1 MITYKTFF
9 RTSVLLACLSG
20 VLVSCSKE
28 MAEVPVSD
36 DELNEI
42 TPGLSVKDIITG
54 SVDDGDLAKMTFF
67 FARGDK
73 GADDR
78 YWNYQD
84 SPIQADYKA
93 KVVDGYNNNLQFNP
107 AQYYLPEPTETWMRG
122 FYPYDPNET
131 STSKKYT
138 FKLLRDEPLVTW
150 SGMTGTEDIIV
161 SNALTGTNTYLAIN
175 SERDKASF
183 QFRHQLVQINFYAST
198 EIAAADSKWGNITKM
213 VLPKQ
218 SNEFSYFLA
227 ETDDSRGFA
236 VERGIDDYTVAIRDT
251 TDNIKLLSEGTGLV
265 DQDGNP
271 TGAFV
276 GSILIAPGQKSFL
289 LEMETMQGSTVYE
302 IGVDRD
308 DELEILPPDNARE
321 FEAGHAYNICLNF
334 KLGELTI
341 TLTSAEWDSN
351 NTNVDLGQGQETY
364 PKVVEEENIIISR
377 DFLGGVTTP
386 VRDEKWTDTS
396 TSEDDDIVP
405 AVLEVAG
412 QDGNSSSP
420 LAWDAAKEACP
431 KGWRL
436 PCRAEL
442 KLVYENKGRL
452 NSNPTVDNNRFTL
465 PTGTYWTATEVTG
478 NTGNAYIVD
487 LDKGDESNAAKTA
500 MHKVRCVRDI

>member
-28 MAEVPVSD
+28 MAEVPAPD

-42 TPGLSVKDIITG
+42 TPGLSVKDIISG

-67 FARGDK
+67 FARGDQ

-78 YWNYQD
+78 YMNYQD

-93 KVVDGYNNNLQFNP
+93 EVVDGYNNNLQFNP
-107 AQYYLPEPTETWMRG
+107 VQYYLPEPTVTWMRG
-122 FYPYDPNET
+122 FYPFDPKET
-131 STSKKYT
+131 SKYT
-138 FKLLRDEPLVTW
+138 FELYRDEPLVTW

-161 SNALTGTNTYLAIN
+161 SNALTGTNINLAIN
-175 SERDKASF
+175 SERDAASF
-183 QFRHQLVQINFYAST
+183 LFQHQLVQINFYAST

-213 VLPKQ
+213 VLPDQ
-218 SNEFSYFLA
+218 PNEFSYSLV
-227 ETDDSRGFA
+227 EEDDSRGFE
-236 VERGIDDYTVAIRDT
+236 VGRGSGDYTVTIQNT
-251 TDNIKLLSEGTGLV
+251 TDNIRLLTEGTGLV
-265 DQDGNP
+265 DQDGKP

-289 LEMETMQGSTVYE
+289 LEMETTQGSTVYE

-308 DELEILPPDNARE
+308 DELKILPPDNARE
-321 FEAGHAYNICLNF
+321 FEAGHAYNICLDF

-341 TLTSAEWDSN
+341 TLTSTEWDSSK
-351 NTNVDLGQGQETY
+351 TNVNLGQGQETY

-377 DFLGGVTTP
+377 DFLGGVATP
-386 VRDEKWTDTS
+386 VRDEKWTETP
-396 TSEDDDIVP
+396 TSEADDIVP

-412 QDGNSSSP
+412 QDASSSSP
-420 LAWDAAKEACP
+420 LTWNAAKAACP
-431 KGWRL
+431 DGWRL

-442 KLVYENKGRL
+442 QLVWDCLQALYL
-452 NSNPTVDNNRFTL
+452 NPDDDSNRFTL
-465 PTGTYWTATEVTG
+465 PKGTYWTATEVTD
-478 NTGNAYIVD
+478 NTENAYIVD
-487 LDKGDESNAAKTA
+487 LDNGNVSDAVKSAT
-500 MHKVRCVRDI
+500 HKVRCVRDI

>member
-1 MITYKTFF
+1 MITYKTFL
-9 RTSVLLACLSG
+9 RTSLLLAFSG

-131 STSKKYT
+131 SKYT
-138 FKLLRDEPLVTW
+138 FELYRDEPLVTW

-161 SNALTGTNTYLAIN
+161 SNALTGTNTNLAIN

-183 QFRHQLVQINFYAST
+183 QFQHQLVQINFYAST

-213 VLPKQ
+213 VLPDQ
-218 SNEFSYFLA
+218 PNEFSYTLA
-227 ETDDSRGFA
+227 EEDDSKGFV
-236 VERGIDDYTVAIRDT
+236 VERNSDDYTVAIQNT
-251 TDNIKLLSEGTGLV
+251 TDNIKLLSEGTGLE
-265 DQDGNP
+265 DATGKP

-276 GSILIAPGQKSFL
+276 GSILIAPGQKSFS
-289 LEMETMQGSTVYE
+289 LEMETTQGSTVYE

-308 DELEILPPDNARE
+308 DELEISPPDNARE
-321 FEAGHAYNICLNF
+321 FEAGYAYNICLDF

-341 TLTSAEWDSN
+341 TLTSAAWDSN
-351 NTNVDLGQGQETY
+351 KTNVYLGQGQETY

-386 VRDEKWTDTS
+386 VRDEKWTETP
-396 TSEDDDIVP
+396 TSEDIVP

-420 LAWDAAKEACP
+420 LAWDAAKAACP
-431 KGWRL
+431 DGWRL

-442 KLVYENKGRL
+442 QLVWDCLQALYL
-452 NSNPTVDNNRFTL
+452 NPDDDSNRFTL
-465 PTGTYWTATEVTG
+465 PKGTYWTATEVTG
-478 NTGNAYIVD
+478 NTENAYIVD
-487 LDKGDESNAAKTA
+487 LDNGNVSDAVKTA
-500 MHKVRCVRDI
+500 THKVRCVRDI

>member
-1 MITYKTFF
+1 MITYKTFL
-9 RTSVLLACLSG
+9 RTSLLLAFSG

-42 TPGLSVKDIITG
+42 TPGLSVKDIISG
-54 SVDDGDLAKMTFF
+54 SVDGDDLVNMTFF

-78 YWNYQD
+78 YRNYQD

-93 KVVDGYNNNLQFNP
+93 EVVDGYNNNLQFTP

-131 STSKKYT
+131 SKYT
-138 FKLLRDEPLVTW
+138 FELYRDEPLVTW
-150 SGMTGTEDIIV
+150 SRMTGTEDIIV
-161 SNALTGTNTYLAIN
+161 SNALTGTNTNLAIN

-183 QFRHQLVQINFYAST
+183 LFQHQLVQINFYAST
-198 EIAAADSKWGNITKM
+198 EIAAADSKWGNITNM
-213 VLPKQ
+213 VLPDQ
-218 SNEFSYFLA
+218 PNEFSYSLV
-227 ETDDSRGFA
+227 EEDDSRGFE
-236 VERGIDDYTVAIRDT
+236 VGRGSGDYTVTIQNT
-251 TDNIKLLSEGTGLV
+251 TDNIRLLTEGTGLE
-265 DQDGNP
+265 DAAGKP

-276 GSILIAPGQKSFL
+276 GSILIAPGQQSFYL
-289 LEMETMQGSTVYE
+289 QMETMQGSTVYK

-321 FEAGHAYNICLNF
+321 FEAGHAYNICLDF

-351 NTNVDLGQGQETY
+351 KTNVNLGQGQETY

-386 VRDEKWTDTS
+386 VRDEKWTETP
-396 TSEDDDIVP
+396 TSEAEDIVP

-420 LAWDAAKEACP
+420 LAWDAAKAACP
-431 KGWRL
+431 DGWRL

-442 KLVYENKGRL
+442 QLVWDCLQALYL
-452 NSNPTVDNNRFTL
+452 NPDDDSNRFTL
-465 PTGTYWTATEVTG
+465 PKGTYWTATEVTG
-478 NTGNAYIVD
+478 NTENAYIVD
-487 LDKGDESNAAKTA
+487 LDNGNVSDAVKTA
-500 MHKVRCVRDI
+500 THKVRCVRDI

>member
-28 MAEVPVSD
+28 MAEVPTSD

-67 FARGDK
+67 FARGDQ
-73 GADDR
+73 GTDDR
-78 YWNYQD
+78 YMIYQD

-93 KVVDGYNNNLQFNP
+93 AVQSGYNNNLQFNP

-122 FYPYDPNET
+122 FYPFDPKET
-131 STSKKYT
+131 SKYT
-138 FKLLRDEPLVTW
+138 FELYRDEPLVTW

-161 SNALTGTNTYLAIN
+161 SNALTGTNTNLAIN
-175 SERDKASF
+175 SERDAASF
-183 QFRHQLVQINFYAST
+183 LFQHQLVQINFYAST

-213 VLPKQ
+213 VLPDQ
-218 SNEFSYFLA
+218 VNEFSYSLA

-236 VERGIDDYTVAIRDT
+236 VERNTADYSVTIQN

-276 GSILIAPGQKSFL
+276 GSILIAPGQESFF
-289 LEMETMQGSTVYE
+289 LEMETTQGSTVYE

-321 FEAGHAYNICLNF
+321 FESGHAYNICLDF

-351 NTNVDLGQGQETY
+351 KTNVNLGQGQETY

-386 VRDEKWTDTS
+386 VRDEKWTETP
-396 TSEDDDIVP
+396 TSEAEDIVP

-431 KGWRL
+431 DGWRV
-436 PCRAEL
+436 PSL
-442 KLVYENKGRL
+442 KDMMLVWIYEGKESLSVTDFQPG
-452 NSNPTVDNNRFTL
+452 VH
-465 PTGTYWTATEVTG
+465 YWTSDYVATPVYTRWYIGLERGETSALSQTEGSTSYVT
-478 NTGNAYIVD
+478 
-487 LDKGDESNAAKTA
+487 
-500 MHKVRCVRDI
+500 RCVRDR

>member
-42 TPGLSVKDIITG
+42 TPGLSVKDIISG
-54 SVDDGDLAKMTFF
+54 SVNEDDLENMTFF
-67 FARGDK
+67 FARGDQ
-73 GADDR
+73 GTDDR
-78 YWNYQD
+78 YMIYQD

-93 KVVDGYNNNLQFNP
+93 AVQSGYNNNLQFNP

-122 FYPYDPNET
+122 FYPFDPKET
-131 STSKKYT
+131 SKYT
-138 FKLLRDEPLVTW
+138 FELYRDEPLVTW

-161 SNALTGTNTYLAIN
+161 SNALTGTNTNLAIN
-175 SERDKASF
+175 SEHDKASF
-183 QFRHQLVQINFYAST
+183 QFQHQLVQINFYAST

-213 VLPKQ
+213 VLPDQ
-218 SNEFSYFLA
+218 PNEFSYTLA
-227 ETDDSRGFA
+227 EEDDSKGFV
-236 VERGIDDYTVAIRDT
+236 VERNSDDYTVAIQNT
-251 TDNIKLLSEGTGLV
+251 TDNIKLLSEGTGLE
-265 DQDGNP
+265 DATGKP

-276 GSILIAPGQKSFL
+276 GSILIAPGQESFS
-289 LEMETMQGSTVYE
+289 LEMETTQGSTVYE
-302 IGVDRD
+302 IGVDKD
-308 DELEILPPDNARE
+308 DELEILPPEGTRK
-321 FEAGHAYNICLNF
+321 FEAGHAYNICLDF

-341 TLTSAEWDSN
+341 TLTSTEWDSSK
-351 NTNVDLGQGQETY
+351 TDVKLGQGQETY

-396 TSEDDDIVP
+396 TSEDDDKVP

-412 QDGNSSSP
+412 QDASSSSP
-420 LAWDAAKEACP
+420 LTWDAKAACP
-431 KGWRL
+431 DGWRL

-442 KLVYENKGRL
+442 QLVWDCLQALYL
-452 NSNPTVDNNRFTL
+452 NPDDDSNRFTL
-465 PTGTYWTATEVTG
+465 PKGTYWTATEVTG
-478 NTGNAYIVD
+478 NTENAYIVD
-487 LDKGDESNAAKTA
+487 LDNGNVSDAVKTA
-500 MHKVRCVRDI
+500 THKVRCVRDI

>member
-1 MITYKTFF
+1 MDCLTFRKNINAYF
-9 RTSVLLACLSG
+9 AKSL
-20 VLVSCSKE
+20 
-28 MAEVPVSD
+28 SD

-42 TPGLSVKDIITG
+42 TPGLSVKDIISG

-78 YWNYQD
+78 YRNYQD

-93 KVVDGYNNNLQFNP
+93 EVVDGYNNNLQFNP

-131 STSKKYT
+131 SKYT
-138 FKLLRDEPLVTW
+138 FELYRDEPLVTW

-161 SNALTGTNTYLAIN
+161 SNALTGTNTNLAIN

-183 QFRHQLVQINFYAST
+183 LFQHQLVQINFYAST

-213 VLPKQ
+213 VLPDQ
-218 SNEFSYFLA
+218 PNEFSYSLV
-227 ETDDSRGFA
+227 EEDDSRGFE
-236 VERGIDDYTVAIRDT
+236 VGRGSADYTVAIQNAN
-251 TDNIKLLSEGTGLV
+251 DNIKLLSEGTGLV
-265 DQDGNP
+265 DQDGKP
-271 TGAFV
+271 TCAFV
-276 GSILIAPGQKSFL
+276 GSILIAPGQEYFYL
-289 LEMETMQGSTVYE
+289 QMETTQGSTVYE

-308 DELEILPPDNARE
+308 DKLEILPPEGTRE
-321 FEAGHAYNICLNF
+321 FKAGHAYNICLDF

-341 TLTSAEWDSN
+341 TLTSTEWDSSK
-351 NTNVDLGQGQETY
+351 TDVKLGQGQETY

-396 TSEDDDIVP
+396 TSEDDDKVP

-420 LAWDAAKEACP
+420 LAWDVAEAACP

-436 PCRAEL
+436 PCRRGWPAWRA
-442 KLVYENKGRL
+442 GRL
-452 NSNPTVDNNRFTL
+452 RPCPGAGCRCTCPHWPDRADRDRGRNSRCARSRARAAGFLRCRCRRKTVRR
-465 PTGTYWTATEVTG
+465 
-478 NTGNAYIVD
+478 
-487 LDKGDESNAAKTA
+487 S
-500 MHKVRCVRDI
+500 R